1 MPRQPM
7 AFTVP
12 QPLEPLNIEE
22 VRFWLDIMQEHA
34 VFIKAG
40 LPCDRTD
47 LINEAQSFMR
57 EFETLGNRADK
68 VQNDKKFNEL
78 VAAAYDEVRD
88 FHRYKRHLLRLKLTC
103 KLGGFN
109 FPLQLDHMA
118 REAEYVMRLFD
129 KMRDG
134 RPALKAA
141 GKTQENAFWVRIM
154 GDHAKLMSHLID
166 PSERSLVNTARDF
179 AEDFDALYL
188 QSQDFAS
195 MLHYNDSE
203 VPSFRRFI
211 QDVRV
216 STRELRDFKRASQ
229 EMIAQCKMIGLIPE
243 LLADHVRREAD
254 HFLMILTMIEKGII
268 SNTCVADI
276 EEYEDVIDV
285 EDEDDDGCD
294 LVERD
299 DSCIPCDCN
308 TKVIECDC
316 DDDDCLDEDD
326 DSEED
331 DADCLDEDD
340 EEYDDFKQTKFD
352 NHKTPIAAQ
361 EQLDFDDEDDDED
374 YCPPPPPPKVEPKK
388 EGSAKYKWGGKWPRP
403 LGKA

>member
-34 VFIKAG
+34 LFIKNG

-57 EFETLGNRADK
+57 EFETLGARADK
-68 VQNDKKFNEL
+68 VQNEKKFTEL

-88 FHRYKRHLLRLKLTC
+88 FHRFKRHLLRLKLTC

-166 PSERSLVNTARDF
+166 PSERSLVNTAQDF
-179 AEDFDALYL
+179 AEDFDSLYL

-203 VPSFRRFI
+203 VPAFRRFL

-216 STRELRDFKRASQ
+216 STREIRDFKRASQ
-229 EMIAQCKMIGLIPE
+229 EMIAQCKMVGLIPE

-254 HFLMILTMIEKGII
+254 HFLMILTMMEKGII
-268 SNTCVADI
+268 TNTAVADVT
-276 EEYEDVIDV
+276 EFEDMEDV
-285 EDEDDDGCD
+285 DDCD
-294 LVERD
+294 DFDDLDERD
-299 DSCIPCDCN
+299 DSCIPSDCN
-308 TKVIECDC
+308 TKVVECDC
-316 DDDDCLDEDD
+316 DDDDDCQEEEEEEFDDFKQAKFDSPNTPICPVQIHCDD
-326 DSEED
+326 DDGE
-331 DADCLDEDD
+331 DEDD
-340 EEYDDFKQTKFD
+340 EDF
-352 NHKTPIAAQ
+352 
-361 EQLDFDDEDDDED
+361 
-374 YCPPPPPPKVEPKK
+374 CPPPPKVESKK
-388 EGSAKYKWGGKWPRP
+388 EGTTKYKWGGKWPRP